1 MFRLTAFAGIVAVAL
16 IFGGFYWTRRQGL
29 LSGQAT
35 EKKPS
40 PRRISRLTEAV
51 GYIGAILIL
60 AGGIAAVGQR
70 WHGIPGWGR
79 VAVLAGAAAVFLLAG
94 LVMRGVREPAIQRL
108 TDVVWFLSV
117 AGAAGATGF
126 AADALGSGAAVTAL
140 AVGAGISVCSAA
152 LWLARRHALENFALF
167 TGLIVTICSA
177 IFILDATP
185 PSLAFA
191 IALWGFG
198 LVWAAL
204 GWQRYLEPV
213 WVSVPSG
220 VLLSLIVPSIA
231 AGEHGWVYA
240 LGIGTAAGAMAASV
254 RLRNTPLLAL
264 GSLAMFGYVAS
275 VVLQYFHRSLGAP
288 GALAITGVLILG
300 LAVATAR
307 LMRAAHPAKA
317 GEAHPAKAAHPVVR
331 AGAAHPAKAAHPV
344 RAGAAHPAKAAHP
357 VRAGEAH
364 PARAGEPDAAAPPPL
379 AHLPGRR
386 EPGAGN
392 PAHRDL
398 PRAS

>member
-1 MFRLTAFAGIVAVAL
+1 MFRLMAFAAIVAVAL
-16 IFGGFYWTRRQGL
+16 IFGGFYYWTRRQGL
-29 LSGQAT
+29 LTGRAAG
-35 EKKPS
+35 KKPG
-40 PRRISRLTEAV
+40 PRRISLLTEAV
-51 GYIGAILIL
+51 AYIGAILIL

-70 WHGIPGWGR
+70 WHSIPGWGR

-117 AGAAGATGF
+117 ASAAGAIGF
-126 AADALGSGAAVTAL
+126 AADVLGSGAAVTAL
-140 AVGAGISVCSAA
+140 AVGAGMSVYSAA
-152 LWLARRHALENFALF
+152 LGLARRHALENFALF

-177 IFILDATP
+177 IFIVDATP

-198 LVWAAL
+198 LVWVAL
-204 GWQRYLEPV
+204 GWRRYLEPV
-213 WVSVPSG
+213 WLSVSAG
-220 VLLSLIVPSIA
+220 ALLALIVPSMA

-254 RLRNTPLLAL
+254 RLRNPPLLAL

-275 VVLQYFHRSLGAP
+275 VALQYFHRSLGAP

-300 LAVATAR
+300 LAVVTSR
-307 LMRAAHPAKA
+307 LMRTTHPAKA
-317 GEAHPAKAAHPVVR
+317 GE
-331 AGAAHPAKAAHPV
+331 
-344 RAGAAHPAKAAHP
+344 
-357 VRAGEAH
+357 
-364 PARAGEPDAAAPPPL
+364 EPDAAAPQPL
-379 AHLPGRR
+379 AHLPRRR

-392 PAHRDL
+392 PAHRGL
-398 PRAS
+398 PKAS

>member
-1 MFRLTAFAGIVAVAL
+1 MFRLMAFAAIVAVAL
-16 IFGGFYWTRRQGL
+16 ISGGFYYWTRRQGL
-29 LSGQAT
+29 LTGQAA

-40 PRRISRLTEAV
+40 PRRISLLTEAV
-51 GYIGAILIL
+51 AYIGAILIL

-117 AGAAGATGF
+117 ASAAGATGF
-126 AADALGSGAAVTAL
+126 AADLLGSGAAVTAL
-140 AVGAGISVCSAA
+140 AVGAGMSVYSAA
-152 LWLARRHALENFALF
+152 LWLARQHALENFALF

-177 IFILDATP
+177 IFIVDATP

-198 LVWAAL
+198 LVWVAL
-204 GWQRYLEPV
+204 GWRRYLEPV
-213 WVSVPSG
+213 WLSVSAG
-220 VLLSLIVPSIA
+220 ALLALIVPSMA

-254 RLRNTPLLAL
+254 RLRNPPW
-264 GSLAMFGYVAS
+264 GGRGAS
-275 VVLQYFHRSLGAP
+275 VALQYFHRSLGAP

-300 LAVATAR
+300 LAVVTSR
-307 LMRAAHPAKA
+307 LMRTTHPAKA
-317 GEAHPAKAAHPVVR
+317 GE
-331 AGAAHPAKAAHPV
+331 
-344 RAGAAHPAKAAHP
+344 
-357 VRAGEAH
+357 
-364 PARAGEPDAAAPPPL
+364 EPDAAAPQPL
-379 AHLPGRR
+379 AHLPRRR

-392 PAHRDL
+392 PAHRGL
-398 PRAS
+398 PKAS